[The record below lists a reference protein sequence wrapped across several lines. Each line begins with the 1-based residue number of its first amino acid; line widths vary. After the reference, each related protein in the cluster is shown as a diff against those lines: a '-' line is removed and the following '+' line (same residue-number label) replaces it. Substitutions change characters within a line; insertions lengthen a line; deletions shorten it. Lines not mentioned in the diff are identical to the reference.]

1 MSTPDAPSIDPGPAK
16 PLLRGVSHQVAC
28 VVALVAGLALWR
40 TVSTEAARH
49 AVAIY
54 TASITA
60 LFGVSAAYHRPTWQ
74 PRARQ
79 WMRRLDHAAIFVFIA
94 GTYTPLCL
102 ALAPADGARLET
114 FVWVG
119 ALAGVLQSM
128 LWVQAPKPFIAVL
141 YLALG
146 WSVLPY
152 IGRMHAAVGLAPLAL
167 ILGGGVVYSVGALVY
182 AKKRPDPSPRIFGY
196 HEVFHALVIVAAVL
210 HFTAVATIARRGT
223 A

>member
-1 MSTPDAPSIDPGPAK
+1 VTATTEGALDPAPVK

-28 VVALVAGLALWR
+28 GVALVAGALLWR
-40 TVSTEAARH
+40 SVATDAARH
-49 AVAIY
+49 AVAVY
-54 TASITA
+54 TASLVA
-60 LFGVSAAYHRPTWQ
+60 LFGVSAAYHRPTWT

-102 ALAPADGARLET
+102 ALAPADGATLEAV
-114 FVWVG
+114 VWVG

-128 LWVQAPKPFIAVL
+128 LWVQAPKPLIAVL

-152 IGRMHAAVGLAPLAL
+152 VGRMRAAAGIAPLAL
-167 ILGGGVVYSVGALVY
+167 ILGGGVVYSAGALVY
-182 AKKRPDPSPRIFGY
+182 AKKRPDPAPRVFGY

-210 HFTAVATIARRGT
+210 HFTAVALVAR
-223 A
+223 